1 MRKLMLLAA
10 LLAMMLVASAPAWA
24 QQTSGPATANPS
36 VNAAHAGNVCVQQV
50 QNVNTGNV
58 NQEQAAANIN
68 EQIGFQQVAEA
79 TATSVE
85 GDAIAAAANVAEDVN
100 VTQTQD
106 VNQSITQNQQGISQ
120 VNWAFQLCNQTLNR

>member
-1 MRKLMLLAA
+1 MLLAA
-10 LLAMMLVASAPAWA
+10 LLAMMLVASSPAWA

-36 VNAAHAGNVCVQQV
+36 VDAAGAGNVAVQQV

-58 NQEQAAANIN
+58 NQEQTAANVN

-85 GDAIAAAANVAEDVN
+85 GDALAVAANVAEDVN
-100 VTQTQD
+100 VTQTQTVD
-106 VNQSITQNQQGISQ
+106 QNITQTQQGISQ
-120 VNWAFQLCNQTLNR
+120 TNNAFQFANQTLNR

>member
-1 MRKLMLLAA
+1 MLLAA
-10 LLAMMLVASAPAWA
+10 MLAMTLVASSPAWA

-58 NQEQAAANIN
+58 NQVQTAETVNA
-68 EQIGFQQVAEA
+68 QIGVLAA
-79 TATSVE
+79 IVGNVE
-85 GDAIAAAANVAEDVN
+85 GEQGPQQNRIVQRDIDVDQAQTVEQN
-100 VTQTQD
+100 ITQTQE
-106 VNQSITQNQQGISQ
+106 GIEQ